1 MQADPAWSVHGHERN
16 GFAWCRKGDGP
27 VAHLPAASVAVTT
40 PGANAAFT
48 PPAISRSA
56 QPCGGG
62 GICRLCPYSRR
73 RRCPPSP
80 SARGKAPLERRPVA
94 AQAGICAAQ
103 SVKEISLKHRLRW
116 AKLRPS
122 DGSVQPAPESF
133 APCPVKQFRL
143 ATLGRP
149 QDRLPKSDTPA
160 PRIGQNGLA

>member
-1 MQADPAWSVHGHERN
+1 MYLHGAARGTVRLFTSPRLASQSRHPAPMPRSYHLQSV
-16 GFAWCRKGDGP
+16 D
-27 VAHLPAASVAVTT
+27 L
-40 PGANAAFT
+40 
-48 PPAISRSA
+48 A

-103 SVKEISLKHRLRW
+103 SVKGISLMRRLRW

-122 DGSVQPAPESF
+122 DGSAQPAPESF
-133 APCPVKQFRL
+133 TPCPVKQFRL
-143 ATLGRP
+143 AALGAAARSA
-149 QDRLPKSDTPA
+149 PK
-160 PRIGQNGLA
+160 IGHGRSQNRGKRTRASLHGRRSRR

>member
-1 MQADPAWSVHGHERN
+1 MQADPVWSVHGHERN
-16 GFAWCRKGDGP
+16 VFAWCRKGTVQLLTSP
-27 VAHLPAASVAVTT
+27 RLASQSRHPAPMPRSYHLQSVDL
-40 PGANAAFT
+40 
-48 PPAISRSA
+48 A

-122 DGSVQPAPESF
+122 DGSAQPAPESF
-133 APCPVKQFRL
+133 TPRPVRQFRP
-143 ATLGRP
+143 AALGRP
-149 QDRLPKSDTPA
+149 QDRLPKSDTAA